1 MVSISGT
8 RTLYTRRKCSLVK
21 NFNKYITYP
30 KDKDINLEIKEY
42 DKSYLNEIIK
52 IYNQNSTRFLRTKEQ
67 FETLLESATI
77 PWGNFTYKKL
87 VVFRENK
94 VIGYIILRIIDD
106 ETLKGEIREIYID
119 SKYNYEVVQ
128 YIANKYNL
136 EYVIQN
142 VHIKDFINQPN
153 LFDEKKLS
161 YLDGSIKIIN
171 YENLC
176 KNLYGYFNQYV
187 DTDFLN
193 EIEFRTTD
201 NKYIIKYKD
210 EILVID
216 DIDKLNKLFLE
227 GSNII
232 KRELKNLNNIN
243 KFVNSVF
250 PINFVWTS
258 NLNYQ

>member
-1 MVSISGT
+1 
-8 RTLYTRRKCSLVK
+8 
-21 NFNKYITYP
+21 
-30 KDKDINLEIKEY
+30 
-42 DKSYLNEIIK
+42 
-52 IYNQNSTRFLRTKEQ
+52 LRTKKQ

-87 VVFRENK
+87 VVLRENK

-136 EYVIQN
+136 EYVTQS

-153 LFDEKKLS
+153 LFDEKELS

-227 GSNII
+227 GSHVI

>member
-1 MVSISGT
+1 M
-8 RTLYTRRKCSLVK
+8 
-21 NFNKYITYP
+21 
-30 KDKDINLEIKEY
+30 
-42 DKSYLNEIIK
+42 
-52 IYNQNSTRFLRTKEQ
+52 
-67 FETLLESATI
+67 
-77 PWGNFTYKKL
+77 
-87 VVFRENK
+87 
-94 VIGYIILRIIDD
+94 
-106 ETLKGEIREIYID
+106 
-119 SKYNYEVVQ
+119 
-128 YIANKYNL
+128 
-136 EYVIQN
+136 
-142 VHIKDFINQPN
+142 
-153 LFDEKKLS
+153 S

-227 GSNII
+227 GSHVI